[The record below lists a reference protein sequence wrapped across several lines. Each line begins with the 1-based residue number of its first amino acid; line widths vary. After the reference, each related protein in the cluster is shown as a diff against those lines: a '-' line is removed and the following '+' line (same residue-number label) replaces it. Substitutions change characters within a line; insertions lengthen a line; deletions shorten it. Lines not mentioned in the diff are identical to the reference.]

1 MVRGD
6 EAFNH
11 WNTLEDQ
18 VSDPNDPDHVW
29 DTFKKSFEQSTS
41 FWHFRDAYLA
51 DFRQDPTESPADL
64 DLCIKETVWG
74 CQWMKETE
82 EEQMI
87 NLLYHA
93 TIY

>member
-11 WNTLEDQ
+11 WNALEDQ

-51 DFRQDPTESPADL
+51 DFKKDPTESTTDL

-74 CQWMKETE
+74 CQWKKETE
-82 EEQMI
+82 DEQMM
-87 NLLYHA
+87 
-93 TIY
+93 